1 MIIIAVLGVLGIM
14 LTMNLQLCSDT
25 LYAEKYLSRLQKR
38 EASYYIARSIFKASV
53 KLLENDLSM
62 NKTDSLHDMW
72 ALGPFVYEID
82 EGKITLKIEDENRL
96 FDINSV
102 VDKDGN
108 LEEKHLKQFKR
119 LLTRLEINENFAGAI
134 VDWID
139 GDTTATSPG
148 GSETLKDSNLPCKNA
163 RFDSIDELFNL
174 NFFNDTWF
182 SGGVA
187 QGEYRPGL
195 KDVLTA
201 HSNGKININTAGP
214 EVLQSL
220 DVQLSYQSAQEIVNR
235 RKDKPFETMD
245 DLLEVPGFNSDLIYR
260 IKYLSD
266 VVSSHFRITIEV
278 EKEGDRTI
286 LTSIVARESGNFKCL
301 YWKVE

>member
-14 LTMNLQLCSDT
+14 LIMNLQLCSDT

-53 KLLENDLSM
+53 KLLENDQSM
-62 NKTDSLHDMW
+62 NKVDSLQDMW

-82 EGKITLKIEDENRL
+82 EGKITLKIEDENRF
-96 FDINSV
+96 FDINSI

-108 LEEKHLKQFKR
+108 VEEKHVKELKK
-119 LLTRLEINENFAGAI
+119 LLTILEINENFAGAI

-139 GDTTATSPG
+139 SDTTATTPG

-163 RFDSIDELFNL
+163 PFDSIDELFNL
-174 NFFNDTWF
+174 NFFDETWF
-182 SGGVA
+182 SGGIA
-187 QGEYRPGL
+187 HGEYKLGL

-201 HSNGKININTAGP
+201 HSNGKVNINTAGL

-220 DVQLSYQSAQEIVNR
+220 DSELSYQSAQEIINR
-235 RKDKPFETMD
+235 RKDKPFESMD

-278 EKEGDRTI
+278 DKEGDRTI
-286 LTSIVARESGNFKCL
+286 LTAIVSRESGSSQCL